1 MRHIPLFFSGER
13 GRGGK
18 EAQLCYNT
26 SWKSAFDLGES
37 VKESTDLDRKV
48 VREIILGYFEL
59 FENDAF
65 TRQHI
70 YDVVIADRDMP
81 KVEDQVSVIT
91 QEFDRLMLET
101 KIQVVGGVG
110 DQEKIKL
117 RRIPKHRFR

>member
-1 MRHIPLFFSGER
+1 MS
-13 GRGGK
+13 
-18 EAQLCYNT
+18 EA
-26 SWKSAFDLGES
+26 
-37 VKESTDLDRKV
+37 TDGDRQV

-59 FENDAF
+59 FDKDTF

-81 KVEDQVSVIT
+81 KVDDHMSVIT
-91 QEFDRLMLET
+91 QEFDRLLLET

>member
-1 MRHIPLFFSGER
+1 MNEISE
-13 GRGGK
+13 
-18 EAQLCYNT
+18 
-26 SWKSAFDLGES
+26 
-37 VKESTDLDRKV
+37 VDRKI

-81 KVEDQVSVIT
+81 KVDDQVSLVT

-101 KIQVVGGVG
+101 KIQVVGEVG
-110 DQEKIKL
+110 GLEKIKL
-117 RRIPKHRFR
+117 KRIPKRRFR

>member
-1 MRHIPLFFSGER
+1 VTE
-13 GRGGK
+13 
-18 EAQLCYNT
+18 T
-26 SWKSAFDLGES
+26 
-37 VKESTDLDRKV
+37 TDGDRQI

-59 FENDAF
+59 FEKDAF

-70 YDVVIADRDMP
+70 YNVVIADRDMP
-81 KVEDQVSVIT
+81 KVDDQMSVIT

-101 KIQVVGGVG
+101 KIEVASGAG

>member
-1 MRHIPLFFSGER
+1 M
-13 GRGGK
+13 
-18 EAQLCYNT
+18 N
-26 SWKSAFDLGES
+26 
-37 VKESTDLDRKV
+37 ESTDLERRI

-81 KVEDQVSVIT
+81 KVDDQVSLVT

-101 KIQVVGGVG
+101 KIQVVSGVG
-110 DQEKIKL
+110 DKEKIKL
-117 RRIPKHRFR
+117 KRIPKNRFR